1 MLPKLLIKTENTGI
15 IFTIMFAIE
24 VQAIAYGSVY
34 RTTILFTVLYIKTIT
49 KARPVTRQFSL
60 S

>member
-1 MLPKLLIKTENTGI
+1 MLPTLLIKTENTGI
-15 IFTIMFAIE
+15 IFTIE